1 MRLFPRTAL
10 FIGAALFVMASVVK
24 TARANGDDFKSV
36 VKFVEQF
43 YSVKHQSLPF
53 LARTGIKTATTAARI
68 AGGTKKRIAEAGSVK
83 VAFFEDEDF
92 GDESRADRSPHHFKT
107 GLNATLLATWTP
119 LVQTLSPKEN
129 EQTYIF
135 LRNAG
140 DKFDVLVLNVE
151 KHDAIVVQV
160 TISPK
165 TLAELMRDPSE
176 MGKVIAD
183 DATNNDQ
190 E

>member
-1 MRLFPRTAL
+1 MIPRTAL
-10 FIGAALFVMASVVK
+10 LIAAALFVIASVDN
-24 TARANGDDFKSV
+24 TARAKGDDFKSV

-53 LARTGIKTATTAARI
+53 LARAGIKTATTAARI

-83 VAFFEDEDF
+83 VAFFEDEGF
-92 GDESRADRSPHHFKT
+92 GDEPRRDRSPHHFKT
-107 GLNATLLATWTP
+107 GLNAVLLTTWTP

-129 EQTYIF
+129 EQSYIF
-135 LRNAG
+135 IRNAA
-140 DKFDVLVLNVE
+140 DKFDVLVVTVDQ
-151 KHDAIVVQV
+151 HDAIVVQV

-165 TLAELMRDPSE
+165 TLAELMRDPAE
-176 MGKVIAD
+176 MGKVITD
-183 DATNNDQ
+183 DATNDDQ

>member
-1 MRLFPRTAL
+1 MRRFPRTAL
-10 FIGAALFVMASVVK
+10 LLALALFVTSIGK
-24 TARANGDDFKSV
+24 TALAKGDDFKNV
-36 VKFVEQF
+36 VKFLERF

-53 LARTGIKTATTAARI
+53 LARAGIKTATTAARI

-83 VAFFEDEDF
+83 VAFFENEEF
-92 GDESRADRSPHHFKT
+92 GDESRENRSPNHFKS
-107 GLNATLLATWTP
+107 GLNATLLTTWTP

-129 EQTYIF
+129 EQSHIF
-135 LRNAG
+135 LRNAA
-140 DKFDVLVLNVE
+140 DKFDVLVINID

-165 TLAELMRDPSE
+165 TLAELMRDPAE

>member
-1 MRLFPRTAL
+1 MRLFSRTAL
-10 FIGAALFVMASVVK
+10 CILAALTLIATVGG
-24 TARANGDDFKSV
+24 TARAKGDDFKSV

-53 LARTGIKTATTAARI
+53 LARAGIKTATTAARI

-83 VAFFEDEDF
+83 VAFFEDEEF
-92 GDESRADRSPHHFKT
+92 GDSRSERSPHHFKT
-107 GLNATLLATWTP
+107 GLNAALLATWTP
-119 LVQTLSPKEN
+119 LVQTLSPKDY

-135 LRNAG
+135 IRNAA
-140 DKFDVLVLNVE
+140 DKFDVLVVTVE
-151 KHDAIVVQV
+151 QHDAIVVQITV
-160 TISPK
+160 SPK
-165 TLAELMRDPSE
+165 TLAELMRDPAE

>member
-1 MRLFPRTAL
+1 MIPRTAL
-10 FIGAALFVMASVVK
+10 LIAAALFVIASVDN
-24 TARANGDDFKSV
+24 TARAKGDDFKSV

-53 LARTGIKTATTAARI
+53 LARAGIKTATTAARI

-83 VAFFEDEDF
+83 VAFFEDEGF
-92 GDESRADRSPHHFKT
+92 GDEPRRDRSPHHFKT
-107 GLNATLLATWTP
+107 GLNAVLLTTWTP
-119 LVQTLSPKEN
+119 LVQTLSAKEN
-129 EQTYIF
+129 EQSYIF
-135 LRNAG
+135 IRNAA
-140 DKFDVLVLNVE
+140 DKFDVLVVTVDQQ
-151 KHDAIVVQV
+151 DAIVVQV

-165 TLAELMRDPSE
+165 TLAELMRDPAE

-183 DATNNDQ
+183 DATNDDQ